1 MKFEKVDWV
10 LVAGLGLI
18 AVGLGWA
25 MKGEGVV
32 SEVVIE
38 RAEPNI
44 TVDSDVESLLKV
56 MIDVS
61 GEVVGPGV
69 YEMRSGVRMVEVLAR
84 AGGLGPRADRSWV
97 SQNINLASVVAD
109 GTKIYIPRI
118 GEEGRVETKGL
129 VSGAGIVSLN
139 RGSQQ
144 DLESLPGVG
153 PSLAGKIIEYRE
165 RNGGFKDV
173 REIMLVSGVG
183 EKMWEKIKDKVG
195 L

>member
-1 MKFEKVDWV
+1 MKFEKVDWI

-25 MKGEGVV
+25 MKAGEGS
-32 SEVVIE
+32 SEVVVE
-38 RAEPNI
+38 KASSEV
-44 TVDSDVESLLKV
+44 TVSSDVESQLMV

-61 GEVVGPGV
+61 GEVVNPGV
-69 YEMRSGVRMVEVLAR
+69 YELISGVRMVEVLAR
-84 AGGLGPRADRSWV
+84 AGGLGPKADRNWV
-97 SQNINLASVVAD
+97 SQNINLASIVAD
-109 GTKIYIPRI
+109 GTKIYIPRV
-118 GEEGRVETKGL
+118 GEAGRIETVGA
-129 VSGAGIVSLN
+129 VSGVGIVSLN

-183 EKMWEKIKDKVG
+183 EKMWEKIKDRVS